1 MELYSRHIPG
11 SSNPVWLRRNTS
23 DGDLFR
29 VLIEEQEYNY
39 FTFLNEPQLIID
51 AGANIGLSTVH
62 FALKYP
68 NAIIYA
74 IEPEQ
79 NNYELLKLNTRGYS
93 NIIPIHAALMA
104 HEGMGKIIDVG
115 QGDLA
120 YQISLNVDQNSEHV
134 ECLTILGLYKKYN
147 IEKVDLFKMD
157 IEGAE
162 KDIFEENEDWIYP
175 IRMLIIELHDRIHA
189 GCNKSVFKRI
199 EDIFEYGWIGGENYF
214 FAKKNVA
221 IPCIPD
227 CFKTAQPLQLPIER
241 VWTLQSRI
249 DNSLNPIFERI
260 DRLEGLY
267 NRVDTIEGVAQ
278 RVSQLEQSYSRID
291 ALEGLYHRTD
301 QLEQLYG
308 RVDSLEELYHRVD
321 QLEQLYKRM
330 DLVEGLYHR
339 VDQLELL
346 FSRMDCVEQICKKQ
360 KYLEDDVTVLYKNP
374 LNRAIRK
381 IFNKRGRQK

>member
-199 EDIFEYGWIGGENYF
+199 ENIFEYGWIGGENYF

-227 CFKTAQPLQLPIER
+227 CFKTEQPLQLPIER

-249 DNSLNPIFERI
+249 DNSLNPIF
-260 DRLEGLY
+260 
-267 NRVDTIEGVAQ
+267 EGVAQ

-308 RVDSLEELYHRVD
+308 RVDALEELYHRVD
-321 QLEQLYKRM
+321 LLEQLYRRM
-330 DLVEGLYHR
+330 DFVEGLYHR

-346 FSRMDCVEQICKKQ
+346 FSRMDYVEQICKKQ

-374 LNRAIRK
+374 LNRVIRK
-381 IFNKRGRQK
+381 IFNKKGRQK